1 MKSLE
6 GIIRDLVDEEAQS
19 RRAAAE
25 KTRLDKEQDEGRK
38 IRRTLDVQQLMI
50 RGKAVSRKEK
60 MVTQLENSIA
70 NHNAILFM
78 ISQGKERGLLRKI
91 ENQMSRSRSELHSN
105 PRLEQIYRSYGVD
118 LDLNERKME
127 EEAKRK
133 ASEWF
138 LEQSQK
144 NPDIETLKRLREEN
158 LF

>member
-25 KTRLDKEQDEGRK
+25 KTRLDEEQDEGRK
-38 IRRTLDVQQLMI
+38 IRRTLAVQQLME
-50 RGKAVSRKEK
+50 RGKTNSQKEK
-60 MVTQLENSIA
+60 MVTQLENRIA
-70 NHNAILFM
+70 NRNAFLFI
-78 ISQGKERGLLRKI
+78 ISQGKEQGLLRKI
-91 ENQMSRSRSELHSN
+91 ESQMSRSRSELHSN
-105 PRLEQIYRSYGVD
+105 PRLEQIYRSRGVD
-118 LDLNERKME
+118 LDLNERKMK

-138 LEQSQK
+138 LEQCQK
-144 NPDIETLKRLREEN
+144 NLDIEALKRLREEN